1 MPHRKRKSETPTYT
15 YADYLTWGENQRC
28 ELIDGVVYSM
38 TPSPS
43 KTHADISKALFR
55 QLDLFFQG
63 KSCQVYYAPLD
74 VRLPKKDQ
82 TDENTDTVV
91 QPDIIVVCDESK
103 LDEKGCR
110 GAPDLVIEILSP
122 STASKDHITKKR
134 LYETAGVK
142 EYWLISPGDRIV
154 TLYRRT
160 ARNGFGPA
168 QIFGDTDIVSVS
180 LFPGLEID
188 MKMLFPP
195 LPPVVREPG
204 VRYL

>member
-1 MPHRKRKSETPTYT
+1 MPHRKRKSETQTYT

-43 KTHADISKALFR
+43 KAHAEISLALE
-55 QLDLFFQG
+55 DLLRSYLRD
-63 KSCQVYYAPLD
+63 KPCRMYHAPFD
-74 VRLPKKDQ
+74 VRLPKEGQ
-82 TDENTDTVV
+82 TDEDTDTVV

-142 EYWLISPGDRIV
+142 EYWLVSPGDRIL

-168 QIFGDTDIVSVS
+168 QIFGDTDIVPVS
-180 LFPGLEID
+180 LFPGLEVE
-188 MKMLFPP
+188 MKTLFPP